1 MTLRKIIKLA
11 HGENESHVETE
22 ETTIDLIHLN
32 HLSLQFECESDC
44 TDFLKRIWRCIS
56 IPTREEDLVGK
67 WIAAI
72 YETKTKSILCVGK
85 MMKRFL
91 KEKDGQTES
100 MELDCL
106 VPAYRKDTKVLSEV
120 SEKFDRD
127 VSIFQAENI
136 IAGPLHAVYLGM
148 ANWSFADYP
157 LINKLY
163 SMVSKINRNA
173 EYNIYFSN

>member
-1 MTLRKIIKLA
+1 MVKMNHMLKQKKQQLIWFILIIFHYSSNVKVTVQIFWKEF
-11 HGENESHVETE
+11 GGV
-22 ETTIDLIHLN
+22 
-32 HLSLQFECESDC
+32 
-44 TDFLKRIWRCIS
+44 S

-106 VPAYRKDTKVLSEV
+106 VPAYRKDTKVLSEEIWQRRKYLSSRKHYSRSTSRRV
-120 SEKFDRD
+120 SWH
-127 VSIFQAENI
+127 
-136 IAGPLHAVYLGM
+136 G
-148 ANWSFADYP
+148 
-157 LINKLY
+157 KLVICWL
-163 SMVSKINRNA
+163 SSH
-173 EYNIYFSN
+173 

>member
-1 MTLRKIIKLA
+1 MVKMNHMLKQKKQQLIWFILIIFHYSSNVKVTVQIFWKEF
-11 HGENESHVETE
+11 GGV
-22 ETTIDLIHLN
+22 
-32 HLSLQFECESDC
+32 
-44 TDFLKRIWRCIS
+44 S

-72 YETKTKSILCVGK
+72 YETKTTSILYVGK
-85 MMKRFL
+85 MMRRFL

-163 SMVSKINRNA
+163 SMVSKINRNV
-173 EYNIYFSN
+173 EYYIYFSN